1 MSSDCHTPETV
12 VQPDKEKLL
21 NNLSRIEGQVRGL
34 HKMVQDDRYCV
45 DILNQ
50 IEAVRASLRGVSKKL
65 LTNHMRGCV
74 AHSKSDQEAT
84 ARLEEL
90 LTVLFKL
97 QD

>member
-1 MSSDCHTPETV
+1 MSSECHSPVTV

-21 NNLSRIEGQVRGL
+21 NNLSRIEGQIRGI
-34 HKMVQDDRYCV
+34 HRMVEEDRYCV
-45 DILNQ
+45 DILHQ

-74 AHSKSDQEAT
+74 AHSNSDKDAQAK
-84 ARLEEL
+84 LDEL
-90 LTVLFKL
+90 LTVLFKF